1 MNLFHFHPF
10 INLPPPLRDALA
22 ARSPSSSVVQFVDF
36 AVKLIWKGNQYYKS
50 ADGNLEENAQLKDVA
65 DNFGKLSG
73 RLVDSTRSFPTARA
87 ADSGRKGS

>member
-1 MNLFHFHPF
+1 MNLLRLHVF
-10 INLPPPLRDALA
+10 IKLHAMVLEALA
-22 ARSPSSSVVQFVDF
+22 AVSLASSVVQLVGF